1 MFRAKKAQPIRS
13 ADDLACDGI
22 FETDE
27 ELEEFLTCTYAARR
41 ADLAWPVDRVV
52 LDTDVASRSF
62 KRQLPPQLLGELI
75 GSEPATTFVTQGE
88 LTKWAV
94 RRQWGTLRQE
104 RMARWL
110 SRIPVLHSSDDIAAV
125 WGEIVASAERR
136 GRPRPQND
144 TWVAAC
150 CLAYELPLAT
160 LNVKDFRDFAHLVGG
175 QQLAHLP
182 RLSGRGLKKADRR
195 DPALAGAAGRSG

>member
-1 MFRAKKAQPIRS
+1 MS
-13 ADDLACDGI
+13 
-22 FETDE
+22 
-27 ELEEFLTCTYAARR
+27 
-41 ADLAWPVDRVV
+41 RVV
-52 LDTDVASRSF
+52 PDTDVASRSF
-62 KRQLPPQLLGELI
+62 KRLLPPGLLAELI
-75 GSEPATTFVTQGE
+75 GSEPAITFVTQGE

-110 SRIPVLHSSDDIAAV
+110 TRVPVLHSSDDIAAI
-125 WGEIVASAERR
+125 WGEIAASAERR

-160 LNVKDFRDFAHLVGG
+160 LNIKDFRDFAQHEGLILVTG
-175 QQLAHLP
+175 
-182 RLSGRGLKKADRR
+182 
-195 DPALAGAAGRSG
+195 

>member
-1 MFRAKKAQPIRS
+1 VS
-13 ADDLACDGI
+13 
-22 FETDE
+22 
-27 ELEEFLTCTYAARR
+27 
-41 ADLAWPVDRVV
+41 RVV

-62 KRQLPPQLLGELI
+62 KRLLSPGLLAELI
-75 GSEPATTFVTQGE
+75 GTEPAITFVTQGE

-94 RRQWGTLRQE
+94 RRQWGTVRQQ

-125 WGEIVASAERR
+125 GGEIAASAERR

-160 LNVKDFRDFAHLVGG
+160 LNVKDFRDFAQHEGLILVTG
-175 QQLAHLP
+175 
-182 RLSGRGLKKADRR
+182 
-195 DPALAGAAGRSG
+195 

>member
-1 MFRAKKAQPIRS
+1 VS
-13 ADDLACDGI
+13 
-22 FETDE
+22 
-27 ELEEFLTCTYAARR
+27 
-41 ADLAWPVDRVV
+41 RVV

-62 KRQLPPQLLGELI
+62 KRLLSPGLLAELI
-75 GSEPATTFVTQGE
+75 GTEPAITFVTQGE

-94 RRQWGTLRQE
+94 RRQWGTVRQQ

-125 WGEIVASAERR
+125 WGELAASAERR

-160 LNVKDFRDFAHLVGG
+160 LNVKDFRDFAQHEGLILVTG
-175 QQLAHLP
+175 
-182 RLSGRGLKKADRR
+182 
-195 DPALAGAAGRSG
+195 

>member
-1 MFRAKKAQPIRS
+1 MS
-13 ADDLACDGI
+13 
-22 FETDE
+22 
-27 ELEEFLTCTYAARR
+27 
-41 ADLAWPVDRVV
+41 RVV

-62 KRQLPPQLLGELI
+62 KRLLPPGLLAKLI
-75 GSEPATTFVTQGE
+75 GTEPAITFVTQGE

-94 RRQWGTLRQE
+94 RRQWGTVRQQ

-125 WGEIVASAERR
+125 WGEIAASAERR
-136 GRPRPQND
+136 GRPRPQKD

-160 LNVKDFRDFAHLVGG
+160 LNVKDFRDFAQHEGLILVTG
-175 QQLAHLP
+175 
-182 RLSGRGLKKADRR
+182 
-195 DPALAGAAGRSG
+195 

>member
-1 MFRAKKAQPIRS
+1 MS
-13 ADDLACDGI
+13 
-22 FETDE
+22 
-27 ELEEFLTCTYAARR
+27 
-41 ADLAWPVDRVV
+41 RVV

-62 KRQLPPQLLGELI
+62 KRLLPPGLLAELI
-75 GSEPATTFVTQGE
+75 GTEPAITFVTQGE
-88 LTKWAV
+88 LTKRAV
-94 RRQWGTLRQE
+94 RRQWGTVRQQ

-125 WGEIVASAERR
+125 WGEIAASAERR

-160 LNVKDFRDFAHLVGG
+160 LNVKDFRDFAQHEGLILVTG
-175 QQLAHLP
+175 
-182 RLSGRGLKKADRR
+182 
-195 DPALAGAAGRSG
+195 

>member
-1 MFRAKKAQPIRS
+1 MS
-13 ADDLACDGI
+13 
-22 FETDE
+22 
-27 ELEEFLTCTYAARR
+27 
-41 ADLAWPVDRVV
+41 RVV

-62 KRQLPPQLLGELI
+62 KRLLSPGLLAELI
-75 GSEPATTFVTQGE
+75 GTEPAITFVTQGE

-94 RRQWGTLRQE
+94 RRQWGTVRQQ

-125 WGEIVASAERR
+125 WGEIAASAERR

-160 LNVKDFRDFAHLVGG
+160 LNVKDFRDFAQHEGLILVTG
-175 QQLAHLP
+175 
-182 RLSGRGLKKADRR
+182 
-195 DPALAGAAGRSG
+195 